1 MSICVDGEGSES
13 EGVDGGGFE
22 SEGVDGGGFESEDTK
37 FEGKEL
43 ALGIV
48 NIPSY

>member
-43 ALGIV
+43 ALG
-48 NIPSY
+48 SKYS